1 MKTTF
6 RTLVAVCLVLSASA
20 VAQSPITDADLTPG
34 VITLAECHG
43 DTGDGA
49 VALDRVKGKVLI
61 SSWYKVRALK
71 LCGGEVQHPAF
82 LGKTSRLSALAA
94 DNITGVSPV
103 LSAPVFDKG
112 GFLVDIK
119 YAGQKPLY
127 SFDAHQV
134 YGQETAMTWLF
145 AQRQ

>member
-1 MKTTF
+1 MKKTF
-6 RTLVAVCLVLSASA
+6 RTFVAVCLVLSASA
-20 VAQSPITDADLTPG
+20 VAQSPITDADLAPG

-49 VALDRVKGKVLI
+49 VVLQRVKGKALI
-61 SSWYKVRALK
+61 SVWYKVRAFK
-71 LCGGEVQHPAF
+71 LCGGDVQHPAF

-94 DNITGVSPV
+94 DNIAGSSPV
-103 LSAPVFDKG
+103 LSAPVFDKD

-119 YAGQKPLY
+119 DAGPEPQY
-127 SFDAHQV
+127 SFDTHQV

>member
-20 VAQSPITDADLTPG
+20 VAQAPITDADLAPG

-43 DTGDGA
+43 DTGNGA
-49 VALDRVKGKVLI
+49 VVLQRVKGKALTSV
-61 SSWYKVRALK
+61 WYKVRAFK
-71 LCGGEVQHPAF
+71 LCGGEIQHPAF
-82 LGKTSRLSALAA
+82 IGKTSRLSALAA
-94 DNITGVSPV
+94 DNISGASPV
-103 LSAPVFDKG
+103 MSIPIFDQE

-119 YAGQKPLY
+119 NAGPEPQYAFQT
-127 SFDAHQV
+127 HQV